1 MNKIVEL
8 FGLDCRHPLPALEDV
23 LKNQR
28 CPFTGA
34 KCVKT
39 RKSQPTVAIGTCT
52 LSYQGNDV
60 VICPFRLLDKN
71 QVFMD
76 CLHLLSSHEPGNRI
90 HLIPEIKI
98 PGGNVDYVLV
108 SARNGK
114 VKDFVGIELQTLDT
128 TGTVWPE
135 RQRLL
140 AKEGIKVLRKDTTNS
155 RPFGMNWKM
164 TAKTIL
170 VQMHH
175 EARTFEALNKHLVLV
190 VQEPLMRYMEK
201 EFDFS
206 HVSQPLMGNS
216 VHFHS
221 YALTDVGGTLT
232 LSLSSRG
239 STDAAGIG
247 KCLGLREEPT
257 VQLRELLALLES
269 KLSDRNLLSL

>member
-1 MNKIVEL
+1 MNKIVEF
-8 FGLDCRHPLPALEDV
+8 FGLDCRHPQPALGDV
-23 LKNQR
+23 LTTQH
-28 CPFTGA
+28 CPFSGA
-34 KCVKT
+34 KCIKT

-52 LSYQGNDV
+52 LSYRGDN
-60 VICPFRLLDKN
+60 VIVCPFRLLDKN

-76 CLHLLSSHEPGNRI
+76 CLHLLASHEPGNRI
-90 HLIPEIKI
+90 HLLPEIKI
-98 PGGNVDYVLV
+98 PGGNVDYFLV
-108 SARNGK
+108 SERNGK
-114 VKDFVGIELQTLDT
+114 VKDFLGIELQTLDT

-140 AKEGIKVLRKDTTNS
+140 AREGVKVPRKDTDNQRS
-155 RPFGMNWKM
+155 FGMNWKM

-201 EFDFS
+201 EFVFS

-216 VHFHS
+216 VHIHS
-221 YALTDVGGTLT
+221 YALADAGGALT
-232 LSLSSRG
+232 LSLASRR

-257 VQLRELLALLES
+257 VELREMLDLLES